1 MGIVTWFSSG
11 DLYKRFSTHQLLFDG
26 LKAWDN
32 AAILC
37 LQEKSLPMVK
47 KIVSGFRLPEEKT
60 EEILNASTLVFL
72 QKIGSGAY
80 VFQGY
85 APSTFFIEIVKRQA
99 HMATRTRKGTLIP
112 LDEVAEAADPD
123 VALLDTHQAAAETVN
138 LLLKR
143 LGDPCESVIRL
154 HHVDGYSDEEVIQQ
168 QLTRY
173 STVNSLKMKRSDCM
187 KKLVTL
193 AQQWKTSTAI

>member
-1 MGIVTWFSSG
+1 MGIVKWISSG
-11 DLYKRFSTHQLLFDG
+11 DPYKRFSTNQLLFEG
-26 LKAWDN
+26 LRDLDN
-32 AAILC
+32 AAILF
-37 LQEKSLPMVK
+37 LQEKSLAMVR
-47 KIVSGFRLPEEKT
+47 KIVSGFRLPDEKA
-60 EEILNASTLVFL
+60 EEILNTSTLIFL

-80 VFQGY
+80 VFQGH
-85 APSTFFIEIVKRQA
+85 APSTYFFEIVKRQA

-123 VALLDTHQAAAETVN
+123 AEMMADHQEASETVTLLLD
-138 LLLKR
+138 K
-143 LGDPCESVIRL
+143 LGDPCKTVVRL
-154 HHVDGYSDEEVIQQ
+154 HHVDGYSDEEVIDQ